1 MDMTMLK
8 SITVTKKNYTDY
20 ADFIIKKLCAP
31 KDNKG
36 LGFIK
41 NVIAWFVLT
50 VVFMTFFQVK
60 SIRLSDFHWPSGLIV
75 AVPFLIL
82 IIVFLYNNHKLK
94 KQSIPNENGVMIGN
108 KTIEFQVDGI
118 CETNHLGH
126 YFYKWQAVEGI
137 EENKGDLY
145 IFVDKLL
152 ALIIPASAFTSEA
165 EKEELKALIK
175 AYI

>member
-1 MDMTMLK
+1 MDITMLK

-20 ADFIIKKLCAP
+20 AEFIIKKLCAP

-41 NVIAWFVLT
+41 NMIVWFVLAF
-50 VVFMTFFQVK
+50 VLMTFFQAE
-60 SIRLSDFHWPSGLIV
+60 SIRLSDFHWQSGLIV

-82 IIVFLYNNHKLK
+82 IIVFLYNNQKLK

-108 KTIEFQVDGI
+108 KTIEFQADGI
-118 CETNHLGH
+118 CETNHLGS
-126 YFYKWQAVEGI
+126 YFYKWQAVEAI

-165 EKEELKALIK
+165 EKEDLKDLIK
-175 AYI
+175 AHI

>member
-1 MDMTMLK
+1 MIK

-20 ADFIIKKLCAP
+20 ADFAIKRLCTP
-31 KDNKG
+31 QGKKDSG
-36 LGFIK
+36 VIK
-41 NVIAWFVLT
+41 NVIVWFVIT
-50 VVFMTFFQVK
+50 VVFMTIFQVE

-94 KQSIPNENGVMIGN
+94 EQSIPNENGVMIGN
-108 KTIEFQVDGI
+108 KTIEFQADGI
-118 CETNHLGH
+118 RETNHLGS
-126 YFYKWQAVEGI
+126 YFYKWQAVEAM

-152 ALIIPASAFTSEA
+152 ALIIPASTFTNEA
-165 EKEELKALIK
+165 EKEELKAFLK
-175 AYI
+175 AHI

>member
-1 MDMTMLK
+1 MIK

-41 NVIAWFVLT
+41 NMIVWFVLA
-50 VVFMTFFQVK
+50 VVIMTFFQVE

-94 KQSIPNENGVMIGN
+94 EQSIPNENGVMIGD
-108 KTIEFQVDGI
+108 KTIEFQADGI
-118 CETNHLGH
+118 RETNHLGS
-126 YFYKWQAVEGI
+126 YFYKWQAVEAM

-152 ALIIPASAFTSEA
+152 ALIIPASTFTNEA
-165 EKEELKALIK
+165 EKEELKAFIK
-175 AYI
+175 AHI